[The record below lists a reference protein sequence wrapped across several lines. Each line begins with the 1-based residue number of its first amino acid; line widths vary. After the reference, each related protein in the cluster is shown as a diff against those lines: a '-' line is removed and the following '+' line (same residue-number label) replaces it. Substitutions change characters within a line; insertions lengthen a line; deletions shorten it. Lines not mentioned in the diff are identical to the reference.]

1 MDHPIED
8 YYDMPA
14 ELLPSANFAGR
25 PTSDISMLDGLWTMI
40 ISSSSSSEDGHDND
54 SDHTAPTTTNPAAIV
69 TDTNRATRKAQDYSN
84 VTFDR

>member
-40 ISSSSSSEDGHDND
+40 ISSSSSSEDGH
-54 SDHTAPTTTNPAAIV
+54 AAIV